1 MTSVIVF
8 QPEEREQEEMLVFL
22 TLLQR
27 VFTRV
32 LLVLNAGSL
41 ERSLM
46 DQDCLLLSPIPEES
60 AGIFLF
66 FLLRTTES
74 SSCICFILRSF
85 LLIN

>member
-32 LLVLNAGSL
+32 LLVLTAGSL

-46 DQDCLLLSPIPEES
+46 DQDSLLPEARLPLLSDLPC
-60 AGIFLF
+60 FLF
-66 FLLRTTES
+66 DLLSTTAS
-74 SSCICFILRSF
+74 SSCSSRILPN
-85 LLIN
+85 LIN